1 MPYVNVR
8 ITREPKNT
16 PDKKAALIRGIT
28 DVLVNVLNKDPAT
41 TFVIIDEVDLEN
53 WGIAG
58 MPTIE
63 YRARR
68 AGKPT

>member
-16 PDKKAALIRGIT
+16 PEKKAALIRGIT
-28 DVLVNVLNKDPAT
+28 DVLVQVLDKDPAT
-41 TFVIIDEVDLEN
+41 TFVLIDEVAMED

-58 MPTIE
+58 MTTTE
-63 YRARR
+63 YRAR
-68 AGKPT
+68 KSKCSS